1 MNIGEE
7 IVSQLLEESTPIIAL
22 YPGKF
27 KPPHAGHFDVVTK
40 AAAIADKVIMLHNGR
55 VQWSGDIKEL
65 EKSQNPYLNQFLKGN
80 AEGPIEAVR

>member
-1 MNIGEE
+1 
-7 IVSQLLEESTPIIAL
+7 
-22 YPGKF
+22 
-27 KPPHAGHFDVVTK
+27 
-40 AAAIADKVIMLHNGR
+40 LHNGR